1 MMVRKGKWITD
12 ATPDE
17 PLERVARRAL
27 DARLE
32 LVGYF
37 LPLAADE
44 GEDPENV
51 HQLRVATRRAMAAM
65 QIFDALLAPRRAL
78 WMNKQLKRI
87 RQAAGNAHDLDVLA
101 ERLRRREAPDR
112 PASKDLLKRVDRL
125 RTEAQSPIEKI
136 RRKLGGKDF
145 VRRQEALVDR
155 VRLRGKA
162 DRLLRTSF
170 GQAASRALGLLVEDF
185 FAAAAADFSDY
196 AALHAFRIQGK
207 QLRYAMEIFA
217 GAFDRAFRTDLYPL
231 VEQLQEKLGAIND
244 HATAR
249 ELYSTWQ
256 SEPDL
261 GPEQQELAELIAA
274 ETAAMDDA
282 RGQFFAWWTPE
293 RSSDLRRRFRELL
306 GTQGHERTA

>member
-1 MMVRKGKWITD
+1 
-12 ATPDE
+12 
-17 PLERVARRAL
+17 
-27 DARLE
+27 
-32 LVGYF
+32 
-37 LPLAADE
+37 
-44 GEDPENV
+44 
-51 HQLRVATRRAMAAM
+51 MAAM

-87 RQAAGNAHDLDVLA
+87 RQAAGNARDLDVLA
-101 ERLRRREAPDR
+101 DRLRRRKAPDR

-125 RTEAQSPIEKI
+125 RTEAQAPIEKI

-145 VRRQEALVDR
+145 LRRQEALVDR

-274 ETAAMDDA
+274 ETAAETAAMDDA

-293 RSSDLRRRFRELL
+293 RSGDLRRRFRELL